1 MREAVPVNTQSLGH
15 FATLPDIERGVQ
27 SDETWAR
34 WELVGRRGSKNGER
48 CRGTDVKRLN
58 RNTLLA

>member
-27 SDETWAR
+27 SNETGRDGR
-34 WELVGRRGSKNGER
+34 WLEEGGKEKWREMSG
-48 CRGTDVKRLN
+48 D
-58 RNTLLA
+58 